1 MTQDEIKQLSP
12 LERMAYWIEE
22 REAIR
27 LKREAGESKPW
38 TQDPILLGY
47 RFCNVRRM
55 DDRVSRWLLENWY
68 QPYLD
73 HPSMLVNV
81 ALARFINNPPILQ
94 EIGFQ
99 EEWAPALL
107 KALLRLLSESRTIW
121 NAAYMVRGHTK
132 AQYSG
137 DKIGA
142 VIDIYCTPLVVDPPL
157 IYPFSMSRTW
167 ESLQGRYGFGSF
179 MAGQVV
185 ADLRWAMTGTWADR
199 HTWAPAGP
207 GSLRGLNRV
216 LGQHSKSKI
225 NPTYWGHWFGWY
237 MDKIKPLL
245 PSSITDRLEAM
256 DYQNCLC
263 EWDKMERCLWGEGR
277 PKQTYPGRQ

>member
-99 EEWAPALL
+99 EECGYCQRVGRSGMLL
-107 KALLRLLSESRTIW
+107 TWSEDIPRLNT
-121 NAAYMVRGHTK
+121 RGT
-132 AQYSG
+132 
-137 DKIGA
+137 
-142 VIDIYCTPLVVDPPL
+142 
-157 IYPFSMSRTW
+157 R
-167 ESLQGRYGFGSF
+167 
-179 MAGQVV
+179 
-185 ADLRWAMTGTWADR
+185 
-199 HTWAPAGP
+199 
-207 GSLRGLNRV
+207 
-216 LGQHSKSKI
+216 
-225 NPTYWGHWFGWY
+225 
-237 MDKIKPLL
+237 
-245 PSSITDRLEAM
+245 
-256 DYQNCLC
+256 
-263 EWDKMERCLWGEGR
+263 
-277 PKQTYPGRQ
+277 